1 MSDTPIKGTSMN
13 GEPDDTLLVRYL
25 VGGVSEQEKVRIEE
39 AFFADEELFA
49 RMQHVEEDLI
59 ERHLRGELQGEE
71 RKAFEAAY
79 AAPARRER
87 VLFAQALQREL
98 SGRQGEGGARP
109 AVLPHTPRTRRPWIR
124 FGQSSGFGLA
134 LAAAAV
140 VLAFVGV
147 IAFAW
152 QANGLRT
159 SLTATQAD
167 NQALQQ
173 QREADRRRIEELEG
187 RAAALA
193 DELSRERVSRPAAGD
208 PARARTLVA
217 TFVLAPGL
225 LRGTRT
231 PSSVTIGAGVNE
243 ARLQLA
249 LEPAVE
255 GERFR
260 AELRDASERIVL
272 TQEGLTATMTGD
284 GRTVLVTLPAAL
296 VRSGEYEV
304 VLSAAGERG
313 AVEEV
318 ARYYFEV
325 VTN

>member
-1 MSDTPIKGTSMN
+1 MN
-13 GEPDDTLLVRYL
+13 GEPDDALLVRYL
-25 VGGVSEQEKVRIEE
+25 VGGVSEQERVRIEE

-59 ERHLRGELQGEE
+59 ERHLRGELQGDE

-79 AAPARRER
+79 AAPPRRER

-98 SGRQGEGGARP
+98 SGREREDAARS
-109 AVLPHTPRTRRPWIR
+109 AVVPHTPRTRRPWIR
-124 FGQSSGFGLA
+124 FGQSSGFGFA

-147 IAFAW
+147 LAFAW
-152 QANGLRT
+152 QANGLRS
-159 SLTATQAD
+159 SLASREAD
-167 NQALQQ
+167 NEALRQ
-173 QREADRRRIEELEG
+173 QRDADRRRIAELEG
-187 RAAALA
+187 RTAALT
-193 DELSRERVSRPAAGD
+193 DELGRARGRSPATGAAPG
-208 PARARTLVA
+208 PRTLVA

-225 LRGTRT
+225 LRGTRA
-231 PSSVTIGAGVNE
+231 PARVVIGADVAE
-243 ARLQLA
+243 ARLQLT
-249 LEPAVE
+249 LDPGVE
-255 GERFR
+255 GDRFR
-260 AELRDASERIVL
+260 AELRDASDRIIL
-272 TQEGLTATMTGD
+272 TQEGLNPTVTDD

-296 VRSGEYEV
+296 VRTGEYEV
-304 VLSAAGERG
+304 VLSAAGGRG